1 MGILDF
7 DIDVIEVVPLVIVI
21 AIAISLTFVKS
32 VAYPNR
38 VAWSFFA
45 VGAVLGFLTDWK
57 TALLCG
63 FFGGVAN
70 YPIPNLF
77 KSMTDAQIDAAHEVI
92 RKRGGWLY
100 AFLVGCTLFFLYAVL
115 CHLLEIGFIWVPILR

>member
-7 DIDVIEVVPLVIVI
+7 NIDAIEVVPLVIVI
-21 AIAISLTFVKS
+21 AIAISLMFVKR

-63 FFGGVAN
+63 FFGGVVN

-77 KSMTDAQIDAAHEVI
+77 KSMTDAQICAAHEVI
-92 RKRGGWLY
+92 RRRGGYLY
-100 AFLVGCTLFFLYAVL
+100 AFFVGCTLFFLYAL
-115 CHLLEIGFIWVPILR
+115 LSHFLEIGFIWIPILS

>member
-1 MGILDF
+1 MGILSF
-7 DIDVIEVVPLVIVI
+7 NIDAIEVVPLVIVI
-21 AIAISLTFVKS
+21 AIAISIMFVKR

-63 FFGGVAN
+63 FFGGLVN
-70 YPIPNLF
+70 YPIPHLF
-77 KSMTDAQIDAAHEVI
+77 KSMTYEQIDAEREVLS
-92 RKRGGWLY
+92 RRGGYLY
-100 AFLVGCTLFFLYAVL
+100 AYFVGCTLFFLYALL
-115 CHLLEIGFIWVPILR
+115 CHFLEIGPIWIPILS